1 MKPDLSGGAPL
12 RLMRLPEVKAITTLG
27 KSAIY
32 ERVKN
37 GNFPRPCHLGRTAA
51 WAESEVLAWVAERLA
66 ERGQS

>member
-1 MKPDLSGGAPL
+1 MTAEAL
-12 RLMRLPEVKAITTLG
+12 RLLRLPEVKALTTLG

-37 GNFPRPCHLGRTAA
+37 GSFPQPCHLGRTSA
-51 WAESEVLAWVAERLA
+51 WAESEVLAWIAARLA